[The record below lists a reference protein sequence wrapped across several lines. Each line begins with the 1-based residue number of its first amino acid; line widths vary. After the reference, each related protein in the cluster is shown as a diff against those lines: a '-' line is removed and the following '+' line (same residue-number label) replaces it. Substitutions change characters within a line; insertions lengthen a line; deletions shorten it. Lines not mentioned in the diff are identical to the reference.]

1 MTDSQ
6 QPELTAGALFSG
18 IGGFCLGF
26 ERAGIKTKWAIE
38 NSDTATAIYA
48 QNVKGVRLV
57 EHNGA
62 PASIIDVTVDGD
74 ALEPVD
80 VLHAGFPC
88 QSFSQAGERKGFKD
102 PRGQL
107 FYQIIR
113 LLREFGDKK
122 PSVIVLENSPYIRHG
137 EGGSWFIELTK
148 EIKKAGYWFRESN
161 CAELDP
167 YLLTDL
173 PQQRNRLFMV
183 AFSIKAF
190 KNGKFDFPSTPA
202 VSPKDLGNFIDFE
215 GVQSDESY
223 YLPEENRYHKMI
235 NGEAEDK
242 RCIYQLRKFLVR
254 KKKPGVCP
262 TLTANMG
269 LGGHNVPFIFDA
281 KGLRKLTEYECLWLQ
296 GFPKIFAFPEA
307 VGRAKRYMHVGNS
320 VSVPITELLAER
332 VRDKILKERL

>member
-1 MTDSQ
+1 M
-6 QPELTAGALFSG
+6 
-18 IGGFCLGF
+18 GF

-57 EHNGA
+57 EHDGS

-88 QSFSQAGERKGFKD
+88 QSFSQAGDRKGFKD

-113 LLREFGDKK
+113 LLKEFGDKK
-122 PSVIVLENSPYIRHG
+122 PSVIVLENSPHIRRG

-173 PQQRNRLFMV
+173 PQQRNRLFML
-183 AFSIKAF
+183 AFSIKDF
-190 KNGKFDFPSTPA
+190 KNGKFDFPSSFA
-202 VSPKDLGNFIDFE
+202 NAPKDLGNFIDFD
-215 GVQSDESY
+215 GVQTDESY

-235 NGEAEDK
+235 NGGAEDR

-254 KKKPGVCP
+254 EKKPGVCP

-281 KGLRKLTEYECLWLQ
+281 KGLRKLTEHECLLLQ
-296 GFPKIFAFPEA
+296 GFPKDFTFPEE
-307 VGRAKRYMHVGNS
+307 VGRAKRYLHVGNS
-320 VSVPITELLAER
+320 VAVPITELLAHR